1 MKKWLVILL
10 ILLLSCVIILLGSVM
25 GISLIRKSPRGTS
38 SPVVEIHSPA
48 PDETWTTG
56 QPIMLQAVANDPD
69 GVVRIEF
76 WLDGELLKFEQSP
89 WESGMTPLPL
99 AHSIRLDQ
107 AGNHPLIVRGVDTL
121 GNSGQSSMTL
131 SVAEGAP
138 PAASGGYIIQEGD
151 TLERIAESLE
161 ISPGEIIEANPEITD
176 SLPPAGEEITLPTP
190 TGEEADDEVPPAVS
204 YDGLIDMPPY
214 FPPPIE
220 TSSWYALP
228 FHRFTG
234 PRTVPSGWLDIPMLE
249 VDSEYDGVFCYASAG
264 DSPVIRLPADGFLTH
279 LSGNYWDIAEWFS
292 GEHMLPLLS
301 ADASLRLRMNCVG
314 FNHTPTGGIAHDLGT
329 LDITRP
335 ISEAG
340 SGLID
345 ERTAGDGRWF
355 HIQFTVRPISKE
367 ADDGGTGFDYLYL
380 DSSRYP
386 RDAILTVP
394 DPHIILEFRIYDEGE
409 HVEPPVM
416 DGFLIFRDGT
426 LWRTAGPNTE
436 HYVVW
441 DHLLEAGGCGEQT
454 EFFIIG
460 YTGAPLAP
468 TTTIKSSPILI
479 SGYCPPETLFKTVT
493 VQFNWFYVNCVSML
507 DEVRIGLHTGG
518 LGMSCGEEGQPP
530 CTPETAVYADCA
542 GALDNY
548 GPVSYGGL
556 NVNGER
562 VIDFRRIIQFSP
574 RFYNLHNPPWDD
586 NYIYSVTLDPGET
599 LTITSTL
606 WDYDVW
612 SDSDEMCPGTI
623 HYSPEDLAR
632 LAVNDETETRIVRLS
647 NSESHCLMEYQI
659 SVETSY
665 APPPVIIP

>member
-48 PDETWTTG
+48 PDETWTT
-56 QPIMLQAVANDPD
+56 A
-69 GVVRIEF
+69 
-76 WLDGELLKFEQSP
+76 
-89 WESGMTPLPL
+89 
-99 AHSIRLDQ
+99 
-107 AGNHPLIVRGVDTL
+107 
-121 GNSGQSSMTL
+121 MTL

-204 YDGLIDMPPY
+204 YDGLIDMPLY

-220 TSSWYALP
+220 TFPWYALP

-234 PRTVPSGWLDIPMLE
+234 LWTVPSGWLDIPMLE

-314 FNHTPTGGIAHDLGT
+314 FNHTPTGGTAHDLGT

-355 HIQFTVRPISKE
+355 HIQFTVHPISKE

-394 DPHIILEFRIYDEGE
+394 DPHIVLQFRIYDEGE

-426 LWRTAGPNTE
+426 LWRTTGPNTE
-436 HYVVW
+436 RYVVW

-454 EFFIIG
+454 EFFVIG
-460 YTGAPLAP
+460 YTGDPLAP
-468 TTTIKSSPILI
+468 TTTIKSNPILI

-493 VQFNWFYVNCVSML
+493 VQFNWFYVNCVSLL
-507 DEVRIGLHTGG
+507 DEVSIGLHTGG

-542 GALDNY
+542 GALDNLDFV
-548 GPVSYGGL
+548 PVSYGGL

-562 VIDFRRIIQFSP
+562 VIDFRGIIQFSP
-574 RFYNLHNPPWDD
+574 LFYNLHNPPWDD

-612 SDSDEMCPGTI
+612 SYSDEMCPWTI

-647 NSESHCLMEYQI
+647 NSESHCMMEYQI